1 MKTQDK
7 NTQISVYC
15 IQHYCKEFRYNKT
28 IIACTCGEHHNC
40 SPEGGAPPPPPPA
53 LTKFSKYHS
62 YIVSSVLYMLL
73 VEEIGGPGEKTSTSS
88 T

>member
-1 MKTQDK
+1 VFIASNIIVKSFGIIKQLLPALVV
-7 NTQISVYC
+7 NIIIV
-15 IQHYCKEFRYNKT
+15 HPKEVHT
-28 IIACTCGEHHNC
+28 
-40 SPEGGAPPPPPPA
+40 SPP